1 MLAVSVINRDIS
13 KLTSEK
19 RVNVFIVDDTLYER
33 NRSKH
38 VELLSWVL
46 DHTKNKFVKGFRL
59 LTLAWSDGNSLV
71 PISGC
76 LLSSNNPQKILSEAR
91 PIDKLNLRL

>member
-1 MLAVSVINRDIS
+1 MNR
-13 KLTSEK
+13 LTQTGDFENPLDSMIDAFFHTFEK

-59 LTLAWSDGNSLV
+59 L
-71 PISGC
+71 
-76 LLSSNNPQKILSEAR
+76 
-91 PIDKLNLRL
+91 